1 MRMMDVVRKVEKN
14 AIANLDLLIKVK
26 KEEMMVECSMSQM
39 ISRKKEYFK
48 QVEELG
54 FVMDDLFNLRR
65 IDKAL
70 VYIDEKS

>member
-1 MRMMDVVRKVEKN
+1 
-14 AIANLDLLIKVK
+14 
-26 KEEMMVECSMSQM
+26 M